1 MMGAWQAQTNH
12 TGGRD
17 MTGLNLARAII
28 LTVAEVAGAYWFLK
42 TKRAGLRM
50 LMTSFGLGFAVA
62 IVLFD
67 LLPDST
73 EHFTMGYALFAL
85 GALVMLGVWSIGK
98 RRSQEATAKGT
109 GSVAVTGMAL
119 HNLGEG
125 ILLAAMTG
133 PISFLLFAGALLHKL
148 PEGMATFALLDG
160 VKEKTRFALAASVGL
175 MIPLGALLRIPVGL
189 QQPVMALL
197 AGMILIAV
205 STAILEHS
213 VRNLAATTRW
223 RFAMPCLMGAVIGG
237 VSCLIA

>member
-1 MMGAWQAQTNH
+1 
-12 TGGRD
+12 
-17 MTGLNLARAII
+17 MTGLNLARAIV
-28 LTVAEVAGAYWFLK
+28 LTVAEVAGAYWFFK
-42 TKRAGLRM
+42 TRSAGLRI
-50 LMTSFGLGFAVA
+50 LMTSFGFGFALA

-67 LLPDST
+67 LLPDAT
-73 EHFTMGYALFAL
+73 EHYAMGYPLFAL
-85 GALVMLGVWSIGK
+85 GALVMLGVWSVGK
-98 RRSQEATAKGT
+98 RKSQEKTAKGT

-160 VKEKTRFALAASVGL
+160 VREKTRFALAASVGL
-175 MIPLGALLRIPVGL
+175 MIPLGALLRIPISF

-197 AGMILIAV
+197 AGMILVAV
-205 STAILEHS
+205 STAILEQS
-213 VRNLAATTRW
+213 VRSLAATTRW